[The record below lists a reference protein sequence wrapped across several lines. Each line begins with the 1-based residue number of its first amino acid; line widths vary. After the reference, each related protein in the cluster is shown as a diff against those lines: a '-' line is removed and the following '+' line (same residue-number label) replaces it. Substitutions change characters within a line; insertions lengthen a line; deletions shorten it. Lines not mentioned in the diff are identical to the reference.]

1 MNPSFKTLTK
11 PFYRAFSSRLQ
22 IFDQGGRHSV
32 SGIRATI
39 FGATG
44 FMGPYIGSAIGYIGS
59 DLIFPHDHRFLYDD
73 EVKELKL
80 CAGTGQSYLVRDMD
94 FDDLKMID
102 RVIAN
107 SNVVINL
114 LGPRKKVKNI
124 KEFEYINRTVPR
136 RIAQA
141 CARNPNVI
149 RYLQFSAVGADVK
162 SQSMDFRTKALGE
175 QDVMEAFPNTTII
188 RPTTVYGPN
197 DYFMRLWLA
206 QKNFFYNFNVVFDD
220 CKAKRQPI
228 FVTDVA
234 MATLNALKMH
244 ETCGKTYELGILIY
258 FIRLL

>member
-1 MNPSFKTLTK
+1 MNPLFKTLT
-11 PFYRAFSSRLQ
+11 PSLSRSFASSSRLQ
-22 IFDQGGRHSV
+22 IFDQGGRVSS

-59 DLIFPHDHRFLYDD
+59 DLIFPHSHHFTYDD

-80 CAGTGQSYLVRDMD
+80 CAGTGQSYLVKHMD

-114 LGPRKKVKNI
+114 LGPRKKI
-124 KEFEYINRTVPR
+124 KSPKDFEYINRTVPR

-141 CARNPNVI
+141 CARNKNVV
-149 RYLQFSAVGADVK
+149 RLVHFSAVGAEQN
-162 SQSMDFRTKALGE
+162 SQSQDFRTKALGE
-175 QDVMEAFPNTTII
+175 LDVMEAFPNATILK
-188 RPTTVYGPN
+188 PTTVYGPN
-197 DYFMRLWLA
+197 DYFMRLWLS
-206 QKNFFYNFNVVFDD
+206 QKNFFYNFNVVTDD

-234 MATLNALKMH
+234 MATLNALKLH
-244 ETCGKTYELGILIY
+244 ETCGKTYELGI
-258 FIRLL
+258 FHCF